1 VNTEAT
7 EGFVMKLLGLSFGRK
22 MGNTEVL
29 IKEALMRAEKS
40 GIELG
45 FIRIPDLHIEP
56 CSGCE
61 ACAHD
66 LFGGGTGRC
75 VIKDD
80 FYFLD
85 EHLMEC
91 DGVIIGSPVFVLT
104 PTGLFKTV
112 CDRLG
117 PSHDMAFRMKATE
130 IGVAKGKE
138 KGQLPD
144 ERSFK
149 RRIGGLISVGG
160 SISPEWVSLGLPLL
174 NLFTFP
180 SHITVVDQMELIGA
194 NHYGNVVQ
202 NEKAMERARMLGRH
216 VAEAMGKPADK
227 AAWMGDEPGTC
238 PVCHSNLLKVTSKNP
253 VECALCGIHGEMK
266 VNGRGITVTFS
277 EEEQKRSRLTLAG
290 EMEHINEID
299 SNIKIKQARMQR
311 EGKDLPGKL
320 EKYRGYKEIQI
331 KPSSA

>member
-1 VNTEAT
+1 
-7 EGFVMKLLGLSFGRK
+7 MKLLGLSFGRK
-22 MGNTEVL
+22 MANTEVL
-29 IKEALMRAEKS
+29 VKEALMGAEES
-40 GIELG
+40 GIEVG
-45 FIRIPDLHIEP
+45 FIRVSDLHIEP

-61 ACAHD
+61 TCAHG
-66 LFGGGTGRC
+66 LFAGGSGRC
-75 VIKDD
+75 VLKDD
-80 FYFLD
+80 FSFLD

-91 DGVIIGSPVFVLT
+91 DGVIVGSPVFVLA

-112 CDRLG
+112 CDRIG
-117 PSHDMAFRMKATE
+117 PSHDMAFRMKAKE

-138 KGQLPD
+138 KEKLPD

-160 SISPEWVSLGLPLL
+160 SITPEWLSLGLPLM

-180 SHITVVDQMELIGA
+180 PHIEVVDQMELIGA

-202 NEKAMERARMLGRH
+202 NEKAMKRARLLGCH
-216 VAEAMGKPADK
+216 VAEAMAKPGEPT
-227 AAWMGDEPGTC
+227 WMGDEPGTC
-238 PVCHSNLLKVTSKNP
+238 PVCHSNLLKVTNKNP

-266 VNGRGITVTFS
+266 VDGQGITVTFS

-290 EMEHINEID
+290 EMEHVNEID
-299 SNIKIKQARMQR
+299 NNIKIKQARMER

-320 EKYRGYKEIQI
+320 EKYKGYKEIQM
-331 KPSSA
+331 KPNPA